1 MEKKK
6 AKMAKD
12 TLGMEP
18 AVHRK
23 ELEKRIAE
31 LEKNMHDLMSKAQF
45 SFVFM
50 EDEMKKIKKKIDH
63 LCTRIGIPKL

>member
-1 MEKKK
+1 MEKK

-23 ELEKRIAE
+23 ELENRIAE
-31 LEKNMHDLMSKAQF
+31 LEKEMDIRVKEISGGF
-45 SFVFM
+45 ST
-50 EDEMKKIKKKIDH
+50 IKSKIDQI
-63 LCTRIGIPKL
+63 CTRIGITKLQ

>member
-1 MEKKK
+1 MEKK

-23 ELEKRIAE
+23 ELENRIAE
-31 LEKNMHDLMSKAQF
+31 LEKEMDIRVKEISGGFSTIKSKINQ
-45 SFVFM
+45 
-50 EDEMKKIKKKIDH
+50 I
-63 LCTRIGIPKL
+63 CTRIGITKLQ

>member
-1 MEKKK
+1 MKKEK

-31 LEKNMHDLMSKAQF
+31 LEKEMDIRVKEISGGF
-45 SFVFM
+45 ST
-50 EDEMKKIKKKIDH
+50 IKSKIDQI
-63 LCTRIGIPKL
+63 CTRMGIAKLQ

>member
-1 MEKKK
+1 MEKK

-23 ELEKRIAE
+23 ELENRIAE
-31 LEKNMHDLMSKAQF
+31 LEKEMNIQVKEISGGF
-45 SFVFM
+45 SS
-50 EDEMKKIKKKIDH
+50 IIKKIDQI
-63 LCTRIGIPKL
+63 CTRMGIPKL